1 MYMVAQRPPADSSQP
16 WGGGTRKRSF
26 SQGGEQ
32 WGGGEGNSL
41 QINNGHKHIRF
52 GGGAD
57 LK

>member
-1 MYMVAQRPPADSSQP
+1 MYMVAQRPPADSSEP

-32 WGGGEGNSL
+32 WGGEGNSL
-41 QINNGHKHIRF
+41 QIKNGHKHIRF

-57 LK
+57 LI